1 MAGEVIQNPTL
12 GSSTP
17 FNVINPSGMSADQSI
32 GNMTQV
38 RGQNVQRGIANDQM
52 AQQQQ
57 AMQMQQQQSAAELA
71 LKDRQLRD
79 ENYHRD
85 RTEKLSLLYK
95 NSEDEEL
102 ALNEE
107 LQNAILTNNHEL
119 ADKIMPRKR
128 ELLLK
133 KSQYGTQLQNLET
146 LKVFNDGFW
155 NKDMKNAD
163 GYNLGA
169 GMTSAM
175 MNQKYAHEQVGEQLN
190 RSLGDWV
197 SSFVGGGSALPGVSP
212 PIDGAAPEQPSQP
225 ESFQAGLGVG
235 GSSQNTKER
244 TWGLTPKGKEVAT
257 ETGSAMK
264 RGWEFLNEDPW
275 SPKGISTAVSKK
287 LSGDTS
293 GPSGGAGQSEEAAML
308 NSGAGQSTENTQI
321 GAVGKYQGLVEEIA
335 IVAHGKMDP
344 KDVQAKL
351 NNIFDSLEKAVTS
364 PDMGVRQAESKNAAD
379 AYRALKKDGVN
390 TDLLDKAFYM
400 LDARTR
406 DHGEAAA
413 VGAQHDLQKAANGEK
428 VGVDSG
434 TVARQV
440 SKQGRVLHAMVRLMG
455 TQADQVEDPAAPGKM
470 IPRKLLAGFDES
482 PFFDYAS
489 GKPSEKMNTVIMDIM
504 RTISGAKDP
513 EGLMTL
519 LTDGDP
525 SNDPKGFEFLQKLD
539 PQMRDVL
546 MNEVAKGSSIYS
558 QFRQTHGLTHGEN
571 PGQIA
576 DVKNQFATAEDEYKN
591 LEDTQLLGAGT
602 KNIAAQKTA
611 GSKRAAVRSRTNKQ
625 AEQIMNQHPS
635 DVLFGQ

>member
-38 RGQNVQRGIANDQM
+38 RGQNIQRGIANDQM

-133 KSQYGTQLQNLET
+133 KSQYGTQLQNLELLNT
-146 LKVFNDGFW
+146 FHKGFW

-197 SSFVGGGSALPGVSP
+197 SSFVSGGSALPGVSP
-212 PIDGAAPEQPSQP
+212 PIDRAAPEFHTPDSHAGELLGGPEMTEGSDGLQKPSAKDFQPAKAEGSVVWKGG
-225 ESFQAGLGVG
+225 EDAKAAGTATTTPGV
-235 GSSQNTKER
+235 
-244 TWGLTPKGKEVAT
+244 PAT
-257 ETGSAMK
+257 T
-264 RGWEFLNEDPW
+264 
-275 SPKGISTAVSKK
+275 
-287 LSGDTS
+287 
-293 GPSGGAGQSEEAAML
+293 
-308 NSGAGQSTENTQI
+308 
-321 GAVGKYQGLVEEIA
+321 VGKYQGLVEEIA

-428 VGVDSG
+428 VGVNSG
-434 TVARQV
+434 MVARQV

-546 MNEVAKGSSIYS
+546 LNEVAKGSSIYS

-571 PGQIA
+571 PSQIA

-602 KNIAAQKTA
+602 KNIAAQKMA